1 MENARMKE
9 VMKFDESM
17 IGVKG
22 LLDSGIESI
31 PLIFVHPPDLD
42 AATTMHGELPVI
54 DFSEMNISTNRRSE
68 IIDQIREASSTWGFF
83 QIINH
88 GIPKIVIDEAIS
100 SVRSFHE
107 QPNEIKNM
115 DYVPSNK
122 NKYYGETRSFSFIS
136 NTDIYL
142 SKAASWR
149 DTLKLVVGPDP
160 PVIEKIPEICRKGL
174 MEWAHHG
181 TLFGEKLIE
190 LMCEGLGVRP
200 GKLKEMRCTE
210 SRILLGQFYPYCP
223 QPDLTAGIV
232 PHTDHTLLTVMVQD
246 QIGGLQ
252 VKRENQWVNVVP
264 VEGAVTVNVG
274 DFFQIISNDNY
285 KSVEHRVL
293 ANRSMESRISVPLL
307 FHPAG
312 VSNGDDDSGYY
323 GPLPELLSAENPP
336 RYKNFTLAEFWKQS
350 QSKAICSKN
359 LTNAFSTA
367 RDDDN
372 QN

>member
-42 AATTMHGELPVI
+42 AATTMHGELL
-54 DFSEMNISTNRRSE
+54 
-68 IIDQIREASSTWGFF
+68 EASSTWGFF

-122 NKYYGETRSFSFIS
+122 NKYYGETR
-136 NTDIYL
+136 T
-142 SKAASWR
+142 ASWR

-274 DFFQIISNDNY
+274 DFFQ
-285 KSVEHRVL
+285 
-293 ANRSMESRISVPLL
+293 
-307 FHPAG
+307 
-312 VSNGDDDSGYY
+312 
-323 GPLPELLSAENPP
+323 
-336 RYKNFTLAEFWKQS
+336 
-350 QSKAICSKN
+350 
-359 LTNAFSTA
+359 
-367 RDDDN
+367 
-372 QN
+372 